1 MFLNV
6 FLRMLLLGFL
16 MPLMVVLSHLLLSLA
31 GFHPPWLPKWDSK
44 RFKQSTRIK
53 STMNLKISKK
63 SHQNGFPKIV
73 QNEIA
78 SLRHFLP
85 RRHFW
90 GFFLADFF
98 RAFGGLW
105 VLLGRL
111 LGFLEA
117 LLGGLWTQK
126 RVKTRGF
133 LRCLKRLFKAH
144 DGPLGL
150 ILVSLVNLFGF
161 FCKNPGPFWVPKVV
175 LYVFKI
181 AHF

>member
-1 MFLNV
+1 
-6 FLRMLLLGFL
+6 MLLLGFL

-44 RFKQSTRIK
+44 RFKQSSRIK
-53 STMNLKISKK
+53 STMNLKMSRK
-63 SHQNGFPKIV
+63 SHQNGGPKSV
-73 QNEIA
+73 KNEIA
-78 SLRHFLP
+78 GLRHFLP

-90 GFFLADFF
+90 GFFLAIFCM
-98 RAFGGLW
+98 GLW
-105 VLLGRL
+105 SSLGASWAA

>member
-1 MFLNV
+1 
-6 FLRMLLLGFL
+6 MLLLGFL

-44 RFKQSTRIK
+44 RFKQSSRIK

-63 SHQNGFPKIV
+63 SHQNGFPKQG

-85 RRHFW
+85 RRHLL
-90 GFFLADFF
+90 GFFLAFF
-98 RAFGGLW
+98 CMAFW
-105 VLLGRL
+105 RSLGVSWAA
-111 LGFLEA
+111 LGFLEG

-133 LRCLKRLFKAH
+133 SRFLKRLFKAH

-150 ILVSLVNLFGF
+150 I
-161 FCKNPGPFWVPKVV
+161 
-175 LYVFKI
+175 
-181 AHF
+181 

>member
-1 MFLNV
+1 MALILGFFLLWFGFLWVNHCGHLGPLETFLRGLCCQKYWKTHVFFNV

-44 RFKQSTRIK
+44 RFKQSSRIK

-98 RAFGGLW
+98 RAFGALW

-111 LGFLEA
+111 LGFLRLSWEA
-117 LLGGLWTQK
+117 S
-126 RVKTRGF
+126 
-133 LRCLKRLFKAH
+133 
-144 DGPLGL
+144 GP
-150 ILVSLVNLFGF
+150 
-161 FCKNPGPFWVPKVV
+161 KNV
-175 LYVFKI
+175 
-181 AHF
+181 